1 MAKFIA
7 DISFTAHVEIEADD
21 IEGAKAEAEAL
32 AHERSV
38 YKDDWVDEIT
48 EKCYQDGAEG
58 KDFELQRV
66 RGYEFRDK
74 NFEADDVVV
83 RHVRPEED

>member
-7 DISFTAHVEIEADD
+7 DISFTAHLEIEADD
-21 IEGAKAEAEAL
+21 IEAAKAEAEAI
-32 AHERSV
+32 ARERSV

-58 KDFELQRV
+58 NDFELQRV

-74 NFEADDVVV
+74 NFEADDVIVIV
-83 RHVRPEED
+83 PELEE

>member
-7 DISFTAHVEIEADD
+7 DISFTAHLDIEADD
-21 IEGAKAEAEAL
+21 IEAAKAEAGAI
-32 AHERSV
+32 AQERSV

-58 KDFELQRV
+58 NDFELRNKS
-66 RGYEFRDK
+66 GYRFRDM
-74 NFEADDVVV
+74 NFEADDVIV
-83 RHVRPEED
+83 RVP

>member
-7 DISFTAHVEIEADD
+7 DISFTAHLEIEADD
-21 IEGAKAEAEAL
+21 IEAAKAEAEAI

-58 KDFELQRV
+58 NDFELQRV

-74 NFEADDVVV
+74 NFEADDVIV
-83 RHVRPEED
+83 RVSEPEE

>member
-7 DISFTAHVEIEADD
+7 DISFTAHLEIEADD
-21 IEGAKAEAEAL
+21 IEAAKAEAEAI
-32 AHERSV
+32 AQERSV

-58 KDFELQRV
+58 NDFELQRK
-66 RGYEFRDK
+66 RGYKFRDT
-74 NFEADDVVV
+74 NFEADDVTV
-83 RHVRPEED
+83 RVLGAEE